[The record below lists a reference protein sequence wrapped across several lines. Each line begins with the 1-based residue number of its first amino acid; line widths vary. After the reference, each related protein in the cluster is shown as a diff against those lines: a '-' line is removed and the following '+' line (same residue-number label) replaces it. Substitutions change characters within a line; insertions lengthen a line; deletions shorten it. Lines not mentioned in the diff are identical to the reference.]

1 MAKKRTVKIALGQF
15 ASVQGDTQ
23 ANLNKMLEM
32 TDQAAEAGA
41 DLVVFPEL
49 AYTGYFLPSH
59 QMQCLA
65 EPKDGPFVQQ
75 LCRKA
80 KEKGIHIIAG
90 YPEADPIPGRIY
102 NSAIFVDDSGKVIEN
117 MRKVY
122 AWGSEKLIFREGDRY
137 PVVET
142 KFGKVGMLI
151 CYDVEYPE
159 PARIE
164 ALKGAEIIV
173 DCSVW
178 SINPA
183 EHRWHVDLQGNAL
196 FNLLFMVG
204 CNTVGENVCGSSMI
218 VGPDGEERVV
228 ASRTEEELLIHEID
242 LDEVVELRSRI
253 PYLNDFKE
261 DTFSMEAVK
270 NY

>member
-1 MAKKRTVKIALGQF
+1 METKRLVKIALGQF
-15 ASVQGDTQ
+15 ESRQGDTRY
-23 ANLNKMLEM
+23 NLDKMLDY
-32 TDQAAEAGA
+32 TDQAAAAGA

-49 AYTGYFLPSH
+49 AYSGYFCPSL
-59 QMQCLA
+59 QMQQLA
-65 EPKDGPFVQQ
+65 EPQDGPFVQE
-75 LCRKA
+75 LRKKA
-80 KEKGIHIIAG
+80 KEKKIHIIAG
-90 YPEADPIPGRIY
+90 YPEQDPIPGRIY
-102 NSAIFVDDSGKVIEN
+102 NSAIFIDDQGNILDN

-122 AWGSEKLIFREGDRY
+122 AWGGEKLIFREGDRY

-159 PARIE
+159 PSRIE

-204 CNTVGENVCGSSMI
+204 CNSVGDNLCGSSMV
-218 VGPDGEERVV
+218 VGPDGEERAV
-228 ASRTEEELLIHEID
+228 ASRTEDELLIHEID
-242 LDEVVELRSRI
+242 LNEIVDIRSRI
-253 PYLNDFKE
+253 PYMNDFKE
-261 DTFSMEAVK
+261 STFSMDAI
-270 NY
+270 YRY